1 MKPEQKLTDFIFVHF
16 THMYTF
22 LSVSLLCILQ
32 YSEKIFD
39 TSRGGLYDYTVTDL
53 TPATVYRFV
62 ISADNGFWEP
72 VLSYN
77 SVEFETLGK
86 LTFYYIGYL

>member
-1 MKPEQKLTDFIFVHF
+1 MQKLTGFIFDHF
-16 THMYTF
+16 PHVYTF
-22 LSVSLLCILQ
+22 HSVIQFHYFAFLSFK

-53 TPATVYRFV
+53 TPATIYRFV
-62 ISADNGFWEP
+62 ISADNGFVEP

-86 LTFYYIGYL
+86 LTFYYF